1 MVLDNY
7 SEDVKEAE
15 NASKTLCD
23 NMNIILQAWNDVNAA
38 FCDILTYIEAYES
51 QITNEQWEALGNAL
65 EACNDIIGKINTKVG
80 QMVITEMKYTRNE
93 FSVGMTGTEVTNSL
107 KNVELI
113 SYKEYMMAI

>member
-1 MVLDNY
+1 MFY
-7 SEDVKEAE
+7 
-15 NASKTLCD
+15 
-23 NMNIILQAWNDVNAA
+23 
-38 FCDILTYIEAYES
+38 CDILTYIEAYES